1 MAYWDINHNVNLDQ
15 PYKGVSHMEDV
26 LLVPGGENG
35 HRWRV
40 TVINADGPVDLT
52 GWSVYAKFQ
61 RVNGGSWMQ
70 VEGDAAGNV
79 AEVVFNELCYSV
91 PGVMRGVFYIE
102 SGQQILPLIEAYF
115 NVRETFGG
123 NMALTV
129 DQIMYMPAQNIVR
142 YNGIDYRAVS
152 GTTAVQ
158 GDVRDGKT
166 FYLPDGTE
174 GTGDADFEVTLTGGT
189 VTETLISGDD
199 YELTISEA

>member
-1 MAYWDINHNVNLDQ
+1 MAYWDINHSVNLDR

-61 RVNGGSWMQ
+61 RVNGGNWMQ
-70 VEGDAAGNV
+70 VNGSAAENV
-79 AEVVFNELCYSV
+79 AEVVFNVLCYSV
-91 PGVMRGVFYIE
+91 PGVMRGVFYVENGNQVI
-102 SGQQILPLIEAYF
+102 PLIEAYF

-123 NMALTV
+123 DMALTV
-129 DQIMYMPAQNIVR
+129 DQIVYMPDDALIMFDGIK
-142 YNGIDYRAVS
+142 YNDVS
-152 GTTAVQ
+152 ATTAVQ
-158 GDVRDGKT
+158 GDVRSGKT
-166 FYLPDGTE
+166 FYLADGTLA
-174 GTGDADFEVTLTGGT
+174 TGDTDFEVTITGST
-189 VTETLISGDD
+189 VTATLISGDD